1 MTQVSFK
8 RTEAQRKA
16 CHLMSGPAKHILLV
30 GGSRSGKTFEALHAT
45 STRAIAAPASRH
57 LVTRLRFNHCKA
69 SVVLDTLP
77 KMMKLCYPDLDYEID
92 KTDWYMRLPNDSQV
106 WFGGLDD
113 KERTEKILG
122 QEYATI
128 FFNECSQIPLS
139 SRDIA
144 LTRLAQNCTASIDG
158 VAKQM
163 RLKAYYDENPP
174 SKAHWTYK
182 MFVRKIDPTTGKALP
197 EAERYAHMF
206 MNPADNRENL
216 PPDYIHELSLM
227 SVRARM
233 RFLEGKFAEETQGA
247 LWTDEMIEKHRHL
260 EETPELVRI
269 VVAIDPSGAG
279 DDENAGNDEIGIVV
293 VGLGIDGRAY
303 VLEDCTVKAG
313 PATWGNVAVQ
323 AFSRHEAD
331 IIVAEKNFGGAMVD
345 HVVKTARVAA
355 RVDGIR
361 CKLISAS
368 RGKTVRAEPISALTE
383 QGKIKFC
390 GVFPMLEM
398 ELGGFT
404 THGYIGENSPNRADA
419 FVWAVSE
426 LFPGVTRKER
436 KAAPIIKEWTP
447 ADAGMGY

>member
-1 MTQVSFK
+1 MT
-8 RTEAQRKA
+8 T
-16 CHLMSGPAKHILLV
+16 I
-30 GGSRSGKTFEALHAT
+30 
-45 STRAIAAPASRH
+45 RAIAAPASRH

-77 KMMKLCYPDLDYEID
+77 KMMNLCYPTLDYEVD

-128 FFNECSQIPLS
+128 FFNECSQIPMS

-144 LTRLAQNCTASIDG
+144 LTRLAQKCTASIAG
-158 VAKQM
+158 VKKEM

-182 MFVRKIDPTTGKALP
+182 LFVKKIDPATGKPIP
-197 EAERYAHMF
+197 EPERYAHLF
-206 MNPADNRENL
+206 MNPRDNLENL
-216 PPDYIHELSLM
+216 PADYIHELSMM
-227 SVRARM
+227 SVRART
-233 RFLEGKFAEETQGA
+233 RFLEGMFAEETQGA
-247 LWTDEMIEKHRHL
+247 LWTDDLIEKHRHL
-260 EETPELVRI
+260 EETPELIRI

-279 DDENAGNDEIGIVV
+279 DADNAGNDEIGIVV

-313 PATWGNVAVQ
+313 PATWGNIAVQ

-331 IIVAEKNFGGAMVD
+331 IMIAEKNYGGAMVE
-345 HVVKTARVAA
+345 HVIKTARVAA
-355 RVDGIR
+355 RIEGIR
-361 CKLISAS
+361 VKLITAS

-383 QGKIKFC
+383 QGKVKFA
-390 GVFPMLEM
+390 GVFPLLEM

-419 FVWAVSE
+419 LIWAVSE
-426 LFPGVTRKER
+426 LFPGVTRKEQKR
-436 KAAPIIKEWTP
+436 APIIREWAP
-447 ADAGMGY
+447 ADRGMGY